1 MFTARS
7 AIFYKEAIL
16 EMSAQL
22 IRNALAASIVS
33 MKVALNGVAT
43 SVAILVQ
50 IMTSAEVI

>member
-1 MFTARS
+1 MVVFAT
-7 AIFYKEAIL
+7 IIL

-22 IRNALAASIVS
+22 IRNALAASIMS